1 MRELSH
7 HVLDLLENALAAGA
21 TRVDLTIIE
30 DTRKDILTIEI
41 RDNGRGMDAEMQK
54 RALDPFFTTR
64 ATRHVGLGLP
74 LLQAAAER
82 CNGGLSL
89 NSAPGQGTVVRAW
102 FQHSHIDR
110 APLGDMA
117 STILGALLADY
128 GSWDLVYV
136 HRVNDKTFE
145 LDTRQVRQELGEIP
159 LSHPAVR
166 RWLEDLLAQGYAEL
180 YAGVQADGG

>member
-21 TRVDLTIIE
+21 TRVDLTICE
-30 DTRKDILTIEI
+30 DTREDTLVIEI
-41 RDNGRGMDAEMQK
+41 RDNGRGMDAETQA

-74 LLQAAAER
+74 LLKAAAER
-82 CNGGLSL
+82 CNGGLTL
-89 NSAPGQGTVVRAW
+89 DSAPGQGTQVRAW

-117 STILGALLADY
+117 STILGALLADH
-128 GSWDLVYV
+128 SAWDLVYK
-136 HRVNDKTFE
+136 HRVDDTEFE
-145 LDTRQVRQELGEIP
+145 LDTRQVRDALGDIP

-166 RWLEDLLAQGYAEL
+166 QWLEEYLCQGYAAL
-180 YAGVQADGG
+180 YAGT